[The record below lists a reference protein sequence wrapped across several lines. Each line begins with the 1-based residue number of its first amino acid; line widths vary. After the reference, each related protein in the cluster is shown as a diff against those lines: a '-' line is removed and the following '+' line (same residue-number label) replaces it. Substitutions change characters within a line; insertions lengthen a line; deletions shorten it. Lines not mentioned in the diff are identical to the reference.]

1 VADLSRSKSA
11 CSKHKRTMQWHQPPE
26 FRTEGSQCA
35 EDGHHHSLPLT
46 FIIVITTQSKGQWPY
61 MHIVDFEML
70 GSRMCPF
77 MHIVDFKILGSRICR
92 QLSLGT

>member
-1 VADLSRSKSA
+1 
-11 CSKHKRTMQWHQPPE
+11 
-26 FRTEGSQCA
+26 
-35 EDGHHHSLPLT
+35 
-46 FIIVITTQSKGQWPY
+46 